1 MKKKAKAENNAP
13 YEITIELPKEAVQ
26 HIVKPYIKPYEEALQ
41 DLANRNRALID
52 NAESEK
58 IKKLESEINDLKK
71 LLRLSVVVL
80 DSEKE
85 LKAYKKFCKKHEH
98 LKDIES
104 ADDLVAGSVY
114 KHPYIKLGGTG
125 IGMCKTVVCPICGKE
140 QDITDIS
147 VW

>member
-1 MKKKAKAENNAP
+1 MKTKEYKTPNTVKIVNVTLD
-13 YEITIELPKEAVQ
+13 IPKDVIDK
-26 HIVKPYIKPYEEALQ
+26 IVKPYKDKISELEEQNQKLL
-41 DLANRNRALID
+41 DD
-52 NAESEK
+52 AESEK
-58 IKKLESEINDLKK
+58 ISRMQADISYLN
-71 LLRLSVVVL
+71 RQLSMSYGHF

-125 IGMCKTVVCPICGKE
+125 IGMCKTVVCPVCGKE
-140 QDITDIS
+140 QDITDID